1 MTASTIIY
9 TRMNS
14 GQFTGNQQMEQM
26 KWIMYLMPI
35 MFMFTLNSYASG
47 LSYYYFI
54 ANMLTFSIQYGMKL
68 SIDEQK
74 IHRQIQENKS
84 KPQPARKSRFAQ
96 RLEEMAKQ
104 QQ

>member
-1 MTASTIIY
+1 
-9 TRMNS
+9 
-14 GQFTGNQQMEQM
+14 
-26 KWIMYLMPI
+26 
-35 MFMFTLNSYASG
+35 
-47 LSYYYFI
+47 
-54 ANMLTFSIQYGMKL
+54 MKL

-104 QQ
+104 QQQLAQQTRQQKGKKK